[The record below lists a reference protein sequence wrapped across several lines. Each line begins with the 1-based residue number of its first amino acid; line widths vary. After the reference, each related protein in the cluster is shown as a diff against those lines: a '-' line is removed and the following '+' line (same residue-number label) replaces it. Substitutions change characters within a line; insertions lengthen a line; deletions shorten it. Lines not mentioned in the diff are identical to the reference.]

1 MTAPNVILLILATAC
16 LIVGLSQL
24 PTLILFTYLAF
35 LMTPDIS
42 WLVAILLLIDIFAI
56 IWGVVFIVYMLPLL
70 INHLFGTASIRA
82 MCKALMKAMKELGLV
97 GKEAELVMEPLKKDK
112 SLRIYLDNCTHSEQ
126 IEFQKALA
134 EMYTPIDSPR
144 YIMVRAGWFNRL
156 LWKWSFACPSII
168 GRTDISVKVFA
179 KHMRMSMGP
188 MKFQYTRRELGRE
201 YLMYAQN
208 HSYVNQR
215 GLSCEKRLHLLKRD
229 RT

>member
-1 MTAPNVILLILATAC
+1 MATAC
-16 LIVGLSQL
+16 LIAGLSLL

-35 LMTPDIS
+35 LMTPEIS
-42 WLVAILLLIDIFAI
+42 WLVAILLLVDIFAI
-56 IWGVVFIVYMLPLL
+56 IWGIVFVVYMLPLL
-70 INHLFGTASIRA
+70 INHLFATASIRA
-82 MCKALMKAMKELGLV
+82 MCKALMKTMKELGLV
-97 GKEAELVMEPLKKDK
+97 SKEAELVMEPLKKEK
-112 SLRIYLDNCTHSEQ
+112 SLRVYLDNCAHSEQ

-168 GRTDISVKVFA
+168 SKTDISVKVFA

-188 MKFQYTRRELGRE
+188 MKFQYTRRELGRRH
-201 YLMYAQN
+201 LMYAQN
-208 HSYVNQR
+208 YSYVNQR